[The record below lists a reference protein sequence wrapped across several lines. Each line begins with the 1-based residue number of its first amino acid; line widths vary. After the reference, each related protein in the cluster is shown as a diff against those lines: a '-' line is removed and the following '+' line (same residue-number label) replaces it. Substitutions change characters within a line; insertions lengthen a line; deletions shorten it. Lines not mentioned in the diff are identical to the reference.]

1 MLPMPDDEVIAAMW
15 AEFERKAAAMELVM
29 QPLTVLQL
37 TGLLQLAM
45 RHPDLSRNN
54 HDAGMRFVTAAR
66 EYFADCP
73 MALDV
78 IRRGFDP
85 REDR

>member
-1 MLPMPDDEVIAAMW
+1 MTKVIAAMR
-15 AEFERKAAAMELVM
+15 AEFERKGAAMELVM

-54 HDAGMRFVTAAR
+54 RDAGIRFVNAAR

-73 MALDV
+73 MALAV